1 MIRKKRTK
9 NSISKIYIYKP
20 YLEIYYYRLK
30 FCSNCIPYIILCLPS
45 LIITLN
51 KRVVLPLANQIS
63 NCLMMTILARVLSL
77 LNIPKE
83 AKTGGFQD
91 KNIANIHYWNQK
103 NNSRYMDELVFKI
116 LECQML

>member
-9 NSISKIYIYKP
+9 NSISKIHIYKP

-51 KRVVLPLANQIS
+51 KRIVLPLANQIS

-83 AKTGGFQD
+83 AKTGG
-91 KNIANIHYWNQK
+91 ISRQK
-103 NNSRYMDELVFKI
+103 YSKHTL
-116 LECQML
+116 LEPEE